1 MKAITTNIDKTI
13 EILQNIKAVDEKIK
27 QIEAM
32 AMLASEHSDNNLNS
46 KIGLSVKNLNKKE
59 KVQKDSYE
67 GMHESS
73 NNFLDLL
80 RQQIENMGGK
90 VNIQKISTNN
100 NDYIVY
106 DHKLS
111 NNSLLKV
118 LSIVIEDL
126 NKQREELIKQ
136 SQEL

>member
-13 EILQNIKAVDEKIK
+13 EILQNIKAIDEKIK

-32 AMLASEHSDNNLNS
+32 AMLASEHSDNNLS
-46 KIGLSVKNLNKKE
+46 TKIGLSVKNLNKKE

-67 GMHESS
+67 GMSEAS
-73 NNFLDLL
+73 NSFLDSL

-90 VNIQKISTNN
+90 VNILKISTNN
-100 NDYIVY
+100 NDHIVY

>member
-1 MKAITTNIDKTI
+1 MKVITTNINKTI
-13 EILQNIKAVDEKIK
+13 EILQNIKAIDEKIK

-32 AMLASEHSDNNLNS
+32 AMLASEHSDNNLS
-46 KIGLSVKNLNKKE
+46 PKIE
-59 KVQKDSYE
+59 KVQKDSYG
-67 GMHESS
+67 GMSEASS
-73 NNFLDLL
+73 SFLDSL
-80 RQQIENMGGK
+80 RQQIENMGGR

-100 NDYIVY
+100 NDHIVY

>member
-13 EILQNIKAVDEKIK
+13 EILQNIKAIDEKIK

-32 AMLASEHSDNNLNS
+32 AMLASEHSDNNLS
-46 KIGLSVKNLNKKE
+46 AKIGLSVKNLNKKE

-67 GMHESS
+67 GMSETGNS
-73 NNFLDLL
+73 FLDSL
-80 RQQIENMGGK
+80 RQQIESMGGK
-90 VNIQKISTNN
+90 INIQKISTNN
-100 NDYIVY
+100 NDNIVY

>member
-1 MKAITTNIDKTI
+1 
-13 EILQNIKAVDEKIK
+13 
-27 QIEAM
+27 M

-100 NDYIVY
+100 NDHIVY

>member
-13 EILQNIKAVDEKIK
+13 EILQNIKAIDEKIK

-32 AMLASEHSDNNLNS
+32 AMLASEHSDNNLS
-46 KIGLSVKNLNKKE
+46 PKIGLAVKNLNKKE

-67 GMHESS
+67 GMSEAS
-73 NNFLDLL
+73 NSFLDSL
-80 RQQIENMGGK
+80 RQQIESMGGK
-90 VNIQKISTNN
+90 VNIRKVSTNN

>member
-13 EILQNIKAVDEKIK
+13 EILQNIKAIDEKIK

-32 AMLASEHSDNNLNS
+32 AMLASEHSDNNLS
-46 KIGLSVKNLNKKE
+46 PKIGLAVKNLNKKE

-67 GMHESS
+67 GMSEAS
-73 NNFLDLL
+73 NSFLDSL

-90 VNIQKISTNN
+90 VNILKISTNN
-100 NDYIVY
+100 NDHIVY

>member
-13 EILQNIKAVDEKIK
+13 EILQNIKAIDEKIK

-32 AMLASEHSDNNLNS
+32 AMLASEHSDNNLS
-46 KIGLSVKNLNKKE
+46 AKIGLSVKNLNKKE

-67 GMHESS
+67 GMSETGNS
-73 NNFLDLL
+73 FLDSL
-80 RQQIENMGGK
+80 RQQIENMGGR

-100 NDYIVY
+100 NDHIVY

>member
-13 EILQNIKAVDEKIK
+13 EILQNIKAIDEKIK

-32 AMLASEHSDNNLNS
+32 AMLASEHSDNNLS
-46 KIGLSVKNLNKKE
+46 AKIGLSVKNLNKKE

-67 GMHESS
+67 GMSETGNS
-73 NNFLDLL
+73 FLDSL
-80 RQQIENMGGK
+80 RQQIESMGG
-90 VNIQKISTNN
+90 QKISTNN
-100 NDYIVY
+100 NDNIVY

>member
-59 KVQKDSYE
+59 KVQKIVMK
-67 GMHESS
+67 GCM
-73 NNFLDLL
+73 NLVIIF
-80 RQQIENMGGK
+80 QI
-90 VNIQKISTNN
+90 
-100 NDYIVY
+100 Y
-106 DHKLS
+106 
-111 NNSLLKV
+111 
-118 LSIVIEDL
+118 
-126 NKQREELIKQ
+126 
-136 SQEL
+136 